1 MFKKQGWLCL
11 CHTAEDYPFAED
23 NFYLFIYLNLF
34 FIFSED
40 HF

>member
-1 MFKKQGWLCL
+1 MLVS
-11 CHTAEDYPFAED
+11 HTSEDYPFAED
-23 NFYLFIYLNLF
+23 NFYLFIFLNLF